1 MSAYRDSIVKKAL
14 RARTVALAASIA
26 ALGASHSNAAFTTF
40 ESSGA
45 NAAAITPTRDAF
57 RTAVGGGTTAGA
69 NGSFGG
75 LRREINWD
83 GVPDA
88 KADPNFMPADFFNT
102 TSPRGAVFSTP
113 GTGFMVSANSGLT
126 TPTLFGFGNDFAAFS
141 PQRIFT
147 AVKSNITDVSFFVP
161 GTNTPATTS
170 AFGVVFTDVETAG
183 GTKVQFFDQNNTMIY
198 SRDAMTASNQG
209 FSFVGAVAGAGE
221 QISRVEIT
229 SGVNTIQSDGV
240 LGNPTDDIVAMDDF
254 LFAEPAAAVP
264 EPASAAMALGLLGFC
279 GARFRRSDVASKRSM
294 LP

>member
-1 MSAYRDSIVKKAL
+1 MKTFLQTIRSAKTL
-14 RARTVALAASIA
+14 TLTL
-26 ALGASHSNAAFTTF
+26 ALGTLGVHTTNAAFTTF

-45 NAAAITPTRDAF
+45 NAAAVTPTRDAF

-75 LRREINWD
+75 VRREINWD

-102 TSPRGAVFSTP
+102 TSPRGVTFSTP
-113 GTGFMVSANSGLT
+113 GTGFLVSANSGLT
-126 TPTLFGFGNDFAAFS
+126 TPTLFGLGNDFAAFS

-161 GTNTPATTS
+161 GTSTPATTS
-170 AFGVVFTDVETAG
+170 AFGVIFTDVETAG
-183 GTKVQFFDQNNTMIY
+183 GTKIQFFDQNNTMIY
-198 SRDAMTASNQG
+198 TRDAMTATNQG
-209 FSFVGAVAGAGE
+209 FSFVGGVAGAGE

-254 LFAEPAAAVP
+254 LFAEPTAVVP
-264 EPASAAMALGLLGFC
+264 EPASLGVIGIGLLC
-279 GARFRRSDVASKRSM
+279 LSRRRSTAAFQ
-294 LP
+294 